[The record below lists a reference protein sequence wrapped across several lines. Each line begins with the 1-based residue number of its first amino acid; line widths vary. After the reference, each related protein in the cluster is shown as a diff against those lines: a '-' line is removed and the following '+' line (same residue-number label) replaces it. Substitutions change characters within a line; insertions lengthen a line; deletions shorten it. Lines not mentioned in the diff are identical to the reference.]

1 MSVTIEII
9 ISVMILLGASLSI
22 LAAIGVIRL
31 PDVYTRTHAA
41 GISNTFGVSLLLFAT
56 VGYFFHTGQG
66 FNARVLLAI
75 LFIYLTT
82 PIASHLINRAAY
94 DTGVPLAIRI
104 RDQLRSVKK
113 DDIKKRKNLI
123 IKQEQLERARQE
135 REELEDQLDWELRD
149 ERIEEREVA
158 EDVARER
165 EESRIE
171 QESDDSENEIIE
183 LDEENDSDKKED

>member
-1 MSVTIEII
+1 MTIEII

-165 EESRIE
+165 EETRIE

>member
-1 MSVTIEII
+1 MTIEII

-165 EESRIE
+165 EETLIE